1 MEQEHPPYRLMVG
14 DIAACFG
21 KTPGQVS
28 VVLRQLI
35 RDGLLTARGKVAEA
49 GAIPPNRIVV
59 PTSRAL
65 RTLEAFRSESDE
77 FVQVELGKLQSD

>member
-1 MEQEHPPYRLMVG
+1 
-14 DIAACFG
+14 
-21 KTPGQVS
+21 
-28 VVLRQLI
+28 
-35 RDGLLTARGKVAEA
+35 LLTARGKVAEA